1 MSIFN
6 KKING
11 KVYHY
16 RGVEKTRKSAS
27 DKCERIR
34 KAGYESTFAK
44 SKSKVIGGYII
55 WGR

>member
-6 KKING
+6 KKIND

-16 RGVEKTRKSAS
+16 RGVEKTKKAAI

-34 KAGYESTFAK
+34 KAGYESTFTK
-44 SKSKVIGGYII
+44 SKSKVINGYII